1 MRTWKRAPVG
11 AGHASVIRTRRAFLN
26 DFALVSGAALW
37 DAVWRR
43 PAAAAPRNAARVG
56 FIAHVG
62 SGQSLPRSPAGLEVA
77 GYAGLLGARAG
88 AEEMGTTARL
98 LGREFDVSVAT
109 ATSTAAALREAGRLV
124 ATEGIFA
131 LAGGYGTET
140 ALALSEF
147 AERQRVVFFNVGATS
162 DALRGASCGRYT
174 FHVEASD
181 AMYLDAL
188 ADWFTRGLAFLVDE
202 DAPEGVRIIRRA
214 PTRRWF
220 LVTAGAP
227 IWRARRLRAH
237 TALERRHWGGRV
249 VGDVVMAS
257 TTGQVR
263 DVLRAIEQAHPDLIV
278 LLVGPDAQLSFM
290 KQYDTAGL
298 RFEVSGFPEP
308 LTQTRTFLT
317 GLLAA
322 APRSAGDS
330 VRAALWDPAVKFA
343 GALELNSRFAVRW
356 KHPLD
361 GPAWAAWC
369 AIKIL
374 GEVALRAQ
382 TTDPAEV
389 VRYLESDRAVLDGHK
404 GVVLTFRR
412 WDHQLRQP
420 LWMVKLQRDARDLL
434 GAAEPVG
441 GVPNVNAPGRD
452 PQQVLDQLG
461 DLAQESPCRFAA
473 I

>member
-1 MRTWKRAPVG
+1 MRIWMPAARAG
-11 AGHASVIRTRRAFLN
+11 AGDTSVTCSRRAFLN
-26 DFALVSGAALW
+26 ASALLSGAALW

-43 PAAAAPRNAARVG
+43 PALAAPQGARVG

-62 SGQSLPRSPAGLEVA
+62 SAQRLPRSPAGLEVA

-98 LGREFDVSVAT
+98 LGRAFHVVAAT
-109 ATSTAAALREAGRLV
+109 ATSPAAALREAGRLV
-124 ATEGIFA
+124 AAEGVFA
-131 LAGGYGTET
+131 IAGGYGTET

-147 AERQRVVFFNVGATS
+147 AERQRVVFVNVGATS
-162 DALRGASCGRYT
+162 DALRGESCGRYT

-202 DAPEGVRIIRRA
+202 DAPEGVRIIRRT

-220 LVTAGAP
+220 LVAAGSP
-227 IWRARRLRAH
+227 IWQARRLRAH
-237 TALERRHWGGRV
+237 AALERRHWGGRI
-249 VGDVVMAS
+249 VGDVVMDAS
-257 TTGQVR
+257 TGQVR
-263 DVLRAIEQAHPDLIV
+263 DVLRAIEQAHPDLV
-278 LLVGPDAQLSFM
+278 LLLLGPDAQLSFM

-308 LTQTRTFLT
+308 LTQTRVFLAA
-317 GLLAA
+317 LLAA
-322 APRSAGDS
+322 APRSAGES
-330 VRAALWDPAVKFA
+330 IRAVLWDPAVRFA
-343 GALELNSRFAVRW
+343 GALELNSRFAARW

-382 TTDPAEV
+382 TTDPAQV

-420 LWMVKLQRDARDLL
+420 LEMVRLQRDSADLL

-441 GVPNVNAPGRD
+441 GIPNVNAPGRD

-461 DLAQESPCRFAA
+461 DLPKESPCRFSA